1 MRVLEL
7 KPSKQF
13 NFQERIMLAEHI
25 LAINA
30 TTRKLCKNSE
40 NGAVISQKMRF
51 LYLVR
56 NEVLAPK
63 ALVNELCIAKPNL
76 TILAR
81 TMVAEGLI
89 EKLRSDDDMRSVH
102 YKITDKGLAE
112 LNRMIAA
119 LDQSVAK
126 QLNLDD
132 NDIQQGEQIL
142 ETAINFLNGVQ

>member
-1 MRVLEL
+1 
-7 KPSKQF
+7 
-13 NFQERIMLAEHI
+13 MLAEQI

-56 NEVLAPK
+56 NDVLAPK

-102 YKITDKGLAE
+102 YKITQKGLDE

-132 NDIQQGEQIL
+132 NDIQKGEEL
-142 ETAINFLNGVQ
+142 LLSAINFLNGAE

>member
-1 MRVLEL
+1 MLIL

-13 NFQERIMLAEHI
+13 NFQERIMLAEQI
-25 LAINA
+25 LAINT

-40 NGAVISQKMRF
+40 NGAIISQKMRF

-89 EKLRSDDDMRSVH
+89 DKMRADDDMRSVH
-102 YKITDKGLAE
+102 YKITEKGLNE

-119 LDQSVAK
+119 LDQSIAK

-132 NDIQQGEQIL
+132 NGVKKGEEL
-142 ETAINFLNGVQ
+142 LDTAINFLNGAQ

>member
-1 MRVLEL
+1 MLIL
-7 KPSKQF
+7 KPSKLLS
-13 NFQERIMLAEHI
+13 FQEKIMLAEQI

-56 NEVLAPK
+56 NDVLAPK

-102 YKITDKGLAE
+102 YKITQKGQEE

-132 NDIQQGEQIL
+132 NDMQKGEEL
-142 ETAINFLNGVQ
+142 LLAAINFLNGVE